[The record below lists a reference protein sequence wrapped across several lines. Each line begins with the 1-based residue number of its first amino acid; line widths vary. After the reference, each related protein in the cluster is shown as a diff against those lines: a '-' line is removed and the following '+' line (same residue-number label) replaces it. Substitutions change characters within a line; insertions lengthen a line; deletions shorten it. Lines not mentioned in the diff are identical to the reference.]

1 MKDYASK
8 KVKQGKVAFR
18 TPSRFIYQKYRKV
31 IKLKSAIKNKN
42 V

>member
-18 TPSRFIYQKYRKV
+18 TPSKFIYQKYQKINK
-31 IKLKSAIKNKN
+31 IKSKNKK
-42 V
+42 